1 MQLFSLVF
9 CWPWHCDNWM
19 PAIIECLPMLVNT
32 KRICLQWTRGWQIQT
47 RVVGLSVQPLIQ
59 YWRTHSPRMVQGCR
73 QRGGG
78 FLSAYYNANIWIVC
92 PKSTMYSNIQ
102 HPSPTI
108 LPTCLQTC
116 GDSEISRKLI
126 DLGTQQ
132 HHAPQ
137 VDLTC
142 QFTVVYCIC
151 FWLAIHKTYIISSH
165 CFTFLDM

>member
-1 MQLFSLVF
+1 
-9 CWPWHCDNWM
+9 M
-19 PAIIECLPMLVNT
+19 PAHVGEHQTCSSAVDL
-32 KRICLQWTRGWQIQT
+32 GWQIQT

-108 LPTCLQTC
+108 LQT
-116 GDSEISRKLI
+116 GQTNSIVLTGGHVHANLLWYTVYVSDRLYVRHTYSPVIVLLSLI
-126 DLGTQQ
+126 CSIGAQI
-132 HHAPQ
+132 
-137 VDLTC
+137 V
-142 QFTVVYCIC
+142 
-151 FWLAIHKTYIISSH
+151 
-165 CFTFLDM
+165 